1 MILTRGSIGE
11 TYNIGGNSELKNT
24 IDIIDY
30 ICSNLDII
38 CPSKYRSSY
47 KDSNNFHVKDR
58 PGHDYRYAIN
68 STKIS
73 EELGWN
79 PKIDFKNGLE
89 ETIRWYVDNKE
100 WWEKTLKEL

>member
-1 MILTRGSIGE
+1 M
-11 TYNIGGNSELKNT
+11 
-24 IDIIDY
+24 IIDMLL
-30 ICSNLDII
+30 IQQ
-38 CPSKYRSSY
+38 
-47 KDSNNFHVKDR
+47 
-58 PGHDYRYAIN
+58 
-68 STKIS
+68 KIS